1 MDVDHL
7 NVLSNEV
14 IGAAIEVHRAV
25 GPGLLEAVY
34 SECLQIELESRGLGV
49 SREVCIPLT
58 YKGHQIEHAY
68 RLDLMVEGE
77 LVVEV
82 KAVDDLLPVH
92 QAQLLTYLKLTGLRL
107 GLLMNFDVVAM
118 HRGIKRVVNGL

>member
-1 MDVDHL
+1 VDVAAL

-14 IGAAIEVHRAV
+14 IGAAIEVHRTV

-34 SECLQIELESRGLGV
+34 SECLQIELESRGIRV
-49 SREVCIPLT
+49 SREVIIPLN

-68 RLDLMVEGE
+68 RLDLVVEDE

>member
-1 MDVDHL
+1 VDVAGL
-7 NVLSNEV
+7 NALSNAV
-14 IGAAIEVHRAV
+14 IGAAIEVHRTV

-34 SECLQIELESRGLGV
+34 SECLQIELESRGIRV
-49 SREVCIPLT
+49 SREVIIPLN

-68 RLDLMVEGE
+68 RLDLVVEDV

-92 QAQLLTYLKLTGLRL
+92 QALC
-107 GLLMNFDVVAM
+107 
-118 HRGIKRVVNGL
+118 